1 LVGSGEFLPVM
12 EEVDRELLAGRPP
25 VLAFLPT
32 AAAREGPG
40 RVEYWLRLGAEHARR
55 LGVEAVPVPVLD
67 RAAAERADLAESL
80 VGAGLVYLSGGS
92 PGYLAD
98 TLRDTPVL
106 QAIVAAWQ
114 GGAALAGCSAGAA
127 ALSEVAHDLPAGG
140 ARPGLGLLGGLVV
153 LPHFDRLERLAPA
166 VIQRSVASL
175 VDGHVLVGID
185 EETAL
190 VGGPHSWRVRG
201 RGRVWLID
209 AEGRRDFHSR
219 GTILTLGRCRRSSGP

>member
-1 LVGSGEFLPVM
+1 M

-32 AAAREGPG
+32 AAGEEGPR
-40 RVEYWLRLGAEHARR
+40 RVEYWLRLGSEHARR
-55 LGVEAVPVPVLD
+55 LGVEPVPLLVVD
-67 RAAAERADLAESL
+67 RADAERADLADRL
-80 VGAGLVYLSGGS
+80 AGAGLVYLSGGR

-106 QAIVAAWQ
+106 QAILAAWQ
-114 GGAALAGCSAGAA
+114 AGAALAGCSAGAA
-127 ALSEVAHDLPAGG
+127 ALSEVAYDLPAGL

-153 LPHFDRLERLAPA
+153 LPHFDRLEQLAPA
-166 VIQRSVASL
+166 LIERSVASL
-175 VDGHVLVGID
+175 VDGQVLVGID

-209 AEGRRDFHSR
+209 AEGRRDFLS
-219 GTILTLGRCRRSSGP
+219 CRHPTPP